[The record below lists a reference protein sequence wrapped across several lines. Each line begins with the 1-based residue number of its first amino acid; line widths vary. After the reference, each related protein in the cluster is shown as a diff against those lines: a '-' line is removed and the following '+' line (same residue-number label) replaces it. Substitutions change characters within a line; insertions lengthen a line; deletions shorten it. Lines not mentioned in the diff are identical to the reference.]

1 MLIGTTAP
9 WPLSRYLVQMDA
21 WITSDPEVLGGKP
34 RIRCTRLSV
43 EFILELMASDATRE
57 DLLCA
62 YPQLTPE
69 AVAAA
74 LEYAARSM
82 RNEVVW
88 DVKLP
93 G

>member
-1 MLIGTTAP
+1 
-9 WPLSRYLVQMDA
+9 MDT
-21 WITSDPEVLGGKP
+21 WIVSDAAVLGGKP
-34 RIRCTRLSV
+34 RVRGTRLSV
-43 EFILELMASDATRE
+43 EFIMELVASGASRDDVVR
-57 DLLCA
+57 A
-62 YPQLTPE
+62 YPALTPE

-74 LEYAARSM
+74 LTYAARTL